1 MHKVYLLS
9 FLSFYYFL
17 LEQRFL
23 LLTIQECTY
32 PQIFH
37 YGIGDPVYIPYERTT
52 FEPPVLVPVSALE
65 TLAVGNFKGAEEE
78 VSCMDVED
86 VDDGIGEVAEIEEED
101 VVTSQ
106 QLENGMAKL
115 VFFLLFFT
123 V

>member
-1 MHKVYLLS
+1 
-9 FLSFYYFL
+9 
-17 LEQRFL
+17 
-23 LLTIQECTY
+23 
-32 PQIFH
+32 
-37 YGIGDPVYIPYERTT
+37 
-52 FEPPVLVPVSALE
+52 
-65 TLAVGNFKGAEEE
+65 
-78 VSCMDVED
+78 MDVED

>member
-1 MHKVYLLS
+1 M
-9 FLSFYYFL
+9 
-17 LEQRFL
+17 
-23 LLTIQECTY
+23 
-32 PQIFH
+32 P
-37 YGIGDPVYIPYERTT
+37 
-52 FEPPVLVPVSALE
+52 
-65 TLAVGNFKGAEEE
+65 VGNFKGAEEE